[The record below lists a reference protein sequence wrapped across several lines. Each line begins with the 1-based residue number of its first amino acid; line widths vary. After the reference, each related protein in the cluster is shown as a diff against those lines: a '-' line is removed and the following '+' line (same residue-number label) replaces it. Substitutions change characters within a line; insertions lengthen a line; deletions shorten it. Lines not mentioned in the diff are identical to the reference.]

1 LTGVL
6 FALFV
11 VTGSGVLYAMALRDH
26 RRAAAWRAHLL
37 DRVASTLPEAR
48 LAMRPDGFPALAGR
62 LPDGRKVTIELIPDT
77 LVFRRLPELWLI
89 VTIAETTDGTGPS
102 IGGLARP
109 TGAEFY
115 AMVPALPR
123 LLQLPDGAG
132 SLLVKGSDDISVLE
146 AGRLGA
152 ELARLFEDEE
162 LKEIVATPR
171 LTRVVRHAAEG
182 HRGAHLL
189 LRQTRF
195 AIDAI
200 PPDLVSRALAD
211 ADGLRAAQ
219 ASPRPASPY

>member
-1 LTGVL
+1 LSGVL

-11 VTGSGVLYAMALRDH
+11 VTGSGVLYAMARRDH
-26 RRAAAWRAHLL
+26 RSAAVWRAHLL
-37 DRVASTLPEAR
+37 DRVASVLPQAR
-48 LAMRPDGFPALAGR
+48 IAMRPDGFPALTGR
-62 LPDGRKVTIELIPDT
+62 LSDGRKATIELIPDT

-89 VTIAETTDGTGPS
+89 VTIAETMDSTGSS

-115 AMVPALPR
+115 AMVPALPH

-132 SLLVKGSDDISVLE
+132 AVLVKGSNDISVPE
-146 AGRLGA
+146 AGRLLA

-171 LTRVVRHAAEG
+171 LTRVVRHAAAG

-200 PPDLVSRALAD
+200 PPELVSRALAD
-211 ADGLRAAQ
+211 AEALRAAQ
-219 ASPRPASPY
+219 ASPLPASSY